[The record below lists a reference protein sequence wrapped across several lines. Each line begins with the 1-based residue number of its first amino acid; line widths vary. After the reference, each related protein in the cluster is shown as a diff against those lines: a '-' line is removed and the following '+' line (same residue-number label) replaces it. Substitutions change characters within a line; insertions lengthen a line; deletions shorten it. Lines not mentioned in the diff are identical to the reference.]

1 MNWKTWSILLVALL
15 VGLAASYVIKGIF
28 FVDRDVAQNPDE
40 TEFCVKEQ
48 LLVANGD
55 LPAGTELSALNVR
68 LALTPEEDIPRD
80 GIFSFR
86 GVAGRRVARDVRD
99 GEAITLYDLQ
109 ELEQQTESSTA
120 FVPPGCSIV
129 PIEIVT
135 ATKEN
140 GNRNYLKTAKL
151 NQMIKAGDAVDLLV
165 IKDDSSSVDAS
176 ALPRLTTEFLAS
188 NVSVLSVTDENRF
201 GTEGLV
207 RSSTITMLLR
217 SEDLDKVRKAY
228 EEGKIRVELHRET
241 ENTEINGVPIF
252 SNTSVDS
259 SAFDEVKSNLTSN
272 ADSFVIGLDSVSTS
286 FDPET
291 PVNNSDAK
299 TSDYQNATN
308 FFPDNEEA
316 QVDDSLVSMP
326 SVDDNSDFAIEL
338 EHLSADEQTQEEED
352 VSDQSTLGVLDRES
366 QGNVREEKSSEISGE
381 SISSEPFDKA
391 LNRQAQIFRPRSQTI
406 SDNPNLA
413 INKTEETSS
422 QVGEIDSSKPQFED
436 VVTSRVAGT
445 VGEGEQSQSKNFK
458 KQSPFVTV
466 SDKRTQK

>member
-1 MNWKTWSILLVALL
+1 
-15 VGLAASYVIKGIF
+15 
-28 FVDRDVAQNPDE
+28 
-40 TEFCVKEQ
+40 
-48 LLVANGD
+48 
-55 LPAGTELSALNVR
+55 
-68 LALTPEEDIPRD
+68 
-80 GIFSFR
+80 
-86 GVAGRRVARDVRD
+86 
-99 GEAITLYDLQ
+99 
-109 ELEQQTESSTA
+109 
-120 FVPPGCSIV
+120 
-129 PIEIVT
+129 
-135 ATKEN
+135 
-140 GNRNYLKTAKL
+140 
-151 NQMIKAGDAVDLLV
+151 MIKAGDAVDLLV
-165 IKDDSSSVDAS
+165 IKDDSSSADAS
-176 ALPRLTTEFLAS
+176 ALPRLTTEILAS

-381 SISSEPFDKA
+381 SISSEPFDRA
-391 LNRQAQIFRPRSQTI
+391 LNRQA
-406 SDNPNLA
+406 
-413 INKTEETSS
+413 
-422 QVGEIDSSKPQFED
+422 
-436 VVTSRVAGT
+436 
-445 VGEGEQSQSKNFK
+445 
-458 KQSPFVTV
+458 
-466 SDKRTQK
+466 